1 MHFYHGHVFQVYLRG
16 CLPYFIYDIF
26 EVEAKTYGWIFAF
39 MSLSFILASQLNSV
53 LLDGLQVSK

>member
-1 MHFYHGHVFQVYLRG
+1 M
-16 CLPYFIYDIF
+16 DIF

-53 LLDGLQVSK
+53 LLMVYK